1 MLAQVDEYLE
11 MFVQEKEQQAGEVP
25 WRSCAPSCCRDRYS
39 ELLGRAS
46 GYLGDLLRL
55 CSGRRI
61 AGGKGA
67 IALTSQGNQGNPT
80 SNQGNRVE
88 LGLESRPCAKSYL
101 NSHLSESDRCEFQLR
116 FT

>member
-11 MFVQEKEQQAGEVP
+11 MFVQEEEQQAGEVP
-25 WRSCAPSCCRDRYS
+25 WRSCAPSCCCDRCS
-39 ELLGRAS
+39 ELLGRAR

-67 IALTSQGNQGNPT
+67 IALTTMAIRAIG
-80 SNQGNRVE
+80 
-88 LGLESRPCAKSYL
+88 GLAPQLFVHTARGSALVYSAGACPGAGADVSRTGVTTL
-101 NSHLSESDRCEFQLR
+101 
-116 FT
+116 